1 MWKFLNSIIALIF
14 QISSSGSFLCQPFF
28 FFFWLSISGG
38 SHSALIHKLSL
49 SYLSQ
54 VSPRPRISL
63 AWLLLLFLCCP
74 QPQSRGGLEGLQD
87 RARLREAM
95 FRHPAPSRQQPRP
108 QALWPMQCTPGSSV
122 ISPSVSRE
130 AAIRA
135 CVPGQLSS
143 LLNAPFCT
151 CFSFSATAPW
161 LREQSLGAQQ
171 PPWQAECSLQKS

>member
-1 MWKFLNSIIALIF
+1 MPSSSKFLVPAHFSV
-14 QISSSGSFLCQPFF
+14 SHF

-151 CFSFSATAPW
+151 CFSFSFFR
-161 LREQSLGAQQ
+161 LDKLLLYH
-171 PPWQAECSLQKS
+171 CSIFMFTDTFRYFPLFKSGFGYL